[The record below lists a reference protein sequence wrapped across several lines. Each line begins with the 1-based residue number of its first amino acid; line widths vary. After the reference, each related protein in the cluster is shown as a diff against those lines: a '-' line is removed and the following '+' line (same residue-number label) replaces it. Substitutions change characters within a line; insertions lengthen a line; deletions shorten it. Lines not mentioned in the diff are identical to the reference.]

1 MRRLVSFFSVLIVV
15 IIASPLLALAAGS
28 TTYDLDDLGLSIVI
42 PDSYIVF
49 TRSIKSND
57 PHLSEYGLTKDGMES
72 LMKER
77 NIYLNAWDEEVNFEI
92 IVTMTENSIK
102 NFSPMS
108 DTVLETLAT
117 SLSDQYRKV
126 GISFIKS
133 EVYQHQQA
141 KFLKIYISQPN
152 NDMTVYGLQYYT
164 VYDGKAINITLQS
177 YSGDIDASKESVIKS
192 IVDSIQFYTDPIQNS
207 VPTQTPSFVFI
218 DKNTGVK
225 FTIPANWSQAEL
237 SKEREFIS
245 AKFSSNL
252 EGGLTILFG
261 GHDLWNELSAADK
274 QGLSRN
280 DLNNSAFSKSDIADM
295 LGLQAKDI
303 STVTYG
309 GKEYFKGIVTSTQS
323 AYGITM
329 TITMTHLYYF
339 DNGYIYLFQFNGTD
353 TNPYY
358 KDFEALL
365 SSVEYPYIASNVQ
378 SDHNQVPAL
387 RQAQSS
393 FFNSWFG
400 LFLINLLITILIHPT
415 PVWIYRY
422 VIRKKP
428 VSPKA
433 AKRIV
438 IVDAIV
444 VALIMFAITAMNEG
458 SRISIAAVLLWSR
471 VCYSSLTKG
480 FVESL
485 TVPQDTASSSLND
498 SDSSVPYSSVDSE
511 NRDETTTL
519 SDVVPN
525 STSIDIER
533 GIPAEAA
540 SNKSSEFGLS
550 SNTESS
556 GSTDAQIYDST
567 SPKIRYCRKCG
578 FQLLAD
584 SSFCSHCGTKV
595 IEANIHEMS

>member
-1 MRRLVSFFSVLIVV
+1 MRRLVSLFSVLLVV
-15 IIASPLLALAAGS
+15 IMASPLLAFAAGS

-42 PDSYIVF
+42 PDNYIVF
-49 TRSIKSND
+49 TRSIESND

-77 NIYLNAWDEEVNFEI
+77 SIYLNAWDEEVNFEI
-92 IVTMTENSIK
+92 IVTMTENSI
-102 NFSPMS
+102 NNLSQLS

-117 SLSDQYRKV
+117 SLSDQYRQV

-133 EVYQHQQA
+133 EIYQHQQA

-177 YSGDIDASKESVIKS
+177 YSGDIDAKKETVIKS
-192 IVDSIQFYTDPIQNS
+192 IVDSIQFYSNPVQNS
-207 VPTQTPSFVFI
+207 IPTQTPSFVFT

-225 FTIPANWSQAEL
+225 FTVPANWSQADL

-245 AKFSSNL
+245 AKFTSNL
-252 EGGLTILFG
+252 EGGLSILFG
-261 GHDLWNELSAADK
+261 GHDLWNELSASDK
-274 QGLSRN
+274 QGLSRT
-280 DLNNSAFSKSDIADM
+280 DLNNSAFSKSDIAEM
-295 LGLQAKDI
+295 LGVQAKDI

-323 AYGITM
+323 ASGISM

-339 DNGYIYLFQFNGTD
+339 DNGYIYTFQFNGTN

-358 KDFEALL
+358 KDLESLL
-365 SSVEYPYIASNVQ
+365 SSVEYPSIAIASNAP
-378 SDHNQVPAL
+378 SDQNQVPAL
-387 RQAQSS
+387 HQTQSS

-400 LFLINLLITILIHPT
+400 LLLINLIITILIHPT
-415 PVWIYRY
+415 PIWIYRY

-428 VSPKA
+428 VAPKV

-438 IVDAIV
+438 IIDAIV
-444 VALIMFAITAMNEG
+444 VAVIMIAITAINEG

-480 FVESL
+480 FAESV
-485 TVPQDTASSSLND
+485 TVPQDAASSAIND
-498 SDSSVPYSSVDSE
+498 FVTSAPYSSVDSE
-511 NRDETTTL
+511 NGDESTTL
-519 SDVVPN
+519 SGVVPN
-525 STSIDIER
+525 SMSIDIEK
-533 GIPAEAA
+533 GVPAEAA
-540 SNKSSEFGLS
+540 SNKSLESGLS
-550 SNTESS
+550 SDTESS
-556 GSTDAQIYDST
+556 GSTDAQIYDSI
-567 SPKIRYCRKCG
+567 SPKVRYCRKCG
-578 FQLLAD
+578 TELNAG
-584 SSFCSHCGTKV
+584 SIFCHKCGTKV
-595 IEANIHEMS
+595 E

>member
-1 MRRLVSFFSVLIVV
+1 MRRLVSLFSVLIVV
-15 IIASPLLALAAGS
+15 IIACPLLAFAAGN

-49 TRSIKSND
+49 TRSIKTND

-92 IVTMTENSIK
+92 IVTMTENSI
-102 NFSPMS
+102 NNLSPLS

-133 EVYQHQQA
+133 EVYQHKQA

-177 YSGDIDASKESVIKS
+177 YSGDIDANKESVIKS

-207 VPTQTPSFVFI
+207 LPTQTPSFVYT

-225 FTIPANWSQAEL
+225 FTVPANWSQTEL

-245 AKFSSNL
+245 AKFTSNL

-261 GHDLWNELSAADK
+261 GQDLWNELSASDK
-274 QGLSRN
+274 QGLSRT

-309 GKEYFKGIVTSTQS
+309 GKEYFKGIVTGTQS

-339 DNGYIYLFQFNGTD
+339 DNGYVYNFQFNGTN

-358 KDFEALL
+358 KDLEALL
-365 SSVEYPYIASNVQ
+365 SSVEYPSIASNVP
-378 SDHNQVPAL
+378 SDYNQVPAL

-400 LFLINLLITILIHPT
+400 LLLINLLITILIHPT

-422 VIRKKP
+422 AIRKKP
-428 VSPKA
+428 VAPKA

-438 IVDAIV
+438 IIDAMV
-444 VALIMFAITAMNEG
+444 VVVIMIAITAMNEG

-480 FVESL
+480 FVESI
-485 TVPQDTASSSLND
+485 TVPQDAASSALND
-498 SDSSVPYSSVDSE
+498 SASSIPYSSVDSE
-511 NRDETTTL
+511 NRDVSIAT
-519 SDVVPN
+519 DVVLN
-525 STSIDIER
+525 STSIDVER
-533 GIPAEAA
+533 DIPAEAA
-540 SNKSSEFGLS
+540 SNRSSESGLL

-556 GSTDAQIYDST
+556 GSTDAQIHGFT
-567 SPKIRYCRKCG
+567 SPKVRYCRKCG
-578 FQLLAD
+578 FQLLVESD
-584 SSFCSHCGTKV
+584 FCSHCGTKV
-595 IEANIHEMS
+595 IEARQV

>member
-1 MRRLVSFFSVLIVV
+1 MRRLVSLFSVLLVV
-15 IIASPLLALAAGS
+15 IMASPLLALAAGS

-49 TRSIKSND
+49 TRSIESND

-92 IVTMTENSIK
+92 IDTLTEHSI
-102 NFSPMS
+102 NNLSQLS

-117 SLSDQYRKV
+117 SLSDQYRQV

-133 EVYQHQQA
+133 EIYQHQQA

-177 YSGDIDASKESVIKS
+177 YSGDIDAKKETVIKS
-192 IVDSIQFYTDPIQNS
+192 IVDSIQFYSDPVQNS
-207 VPTQTPSFVFI
+207 IPTQTPSFVFT

-225 FTIPANWSQAEL
+225 FTVPANWSQAEL

-245 AKFSSNL
+245 AKFTSNL
-252 EGGLTILFG
+252 EGGLSILFG
-261 GHDLWNELSAADK
+261 GHDLWNELSASDK
-274 QGLSRN
+274 QGLSRT
-280 DLNNSAFSKSDIADM
+280 DLNNSAFSKSDIAEM
-295 LGLQAKDI
+295 LGVQAKDI
-303 STVTYG
+303 STVTYS

-323 AYGITM
+323 VSGISM
-329 TITMTHLYYF
+329 TITMTQLYYF
-339 DNGYIYLFQFNGTD
+339 DNGYIYTFQFNGTN

-358 KDFEALL
+358 KDFESLL
-365 SSVEYPYIASNVQ
+365 SSVEYPSIAIASNSP

-387 RQAQSS
+387 HQTQSS
-393 FFNSWFG
+393 FFNSW
-400 LFLINLLITILIHPT
+400 LALLLINLIITILIHPT

-422 VIRKKP
+422 VIRKRP
-428 VSPKA
+428 VAPKV

-438 IVDAIV
+438 IIDAIV
-444 VALIMFAITAMNEG
+444 VAVIMIAITAMNEG

-480 FVESL
+480 FAESV
-485 TVPQDTASSSLND
+485 TVPQEAASSAIND
-498 SDSSVPYSSVDSE
+498 FATSAPYSSVDSE
-511 NRDETTTL
+511 NGDESTAL

-525 STSIDIER
+525 SMSIDIER
-533 GIPAEAA
+533 GIPAEVAP
-540 SNKSSEFGLS
+540 NKSLESGLS
-550 SNTESS
+550 SDTESS
-556 GSTDAQIYDST
+556 GSTDAQIYDFV
-567 SPKIRYCRKCG
+567 SPKVRYCRKCG
-578 FQLLAD
+578 TELNAD
-584 SSFCSHCGTKV
+584 SIFCHKCGTK
-595 IEANIHEMS
+595 IE